1 MLMLVNVSVKLAPDN
16 ATGLVFVRV
25 KVMVDAPPMPIIAG
39 ENAVAL
45 VRRASAVPAAVS
57 PDVVVK
63 TAVDVTRKTAVF
75 T

>member
-25 KVMVDAPPMPIIAG
+25 KVMVDAPPMPIVAG
-39 ENAVAL
+39 ENALAIVG
-45 VRRASAVPAAVS
+45 RASAVTVAVS

-63 TAVDVTRKTAVF
+63 PAVDVTRKAAVF